1 MKPTQRLA
9 SLLIL
14 WGCAVHA
21 ALPGDSVYQH
31 RADWQDQNQQTRQ
44 LATFSGKKLVV
55 AMIYTHCLHT
65 CPIIVSSL
73 KSLQTELARHGAK
86 TQLEH
91 RDNYHFALVS
101 LTPQSDTPETLKAF
115 AKRRDLDEKSWS
127 LLSGRDS
134 DVRTLAMLLG
144 VKYKT
149 MADNELA
156 HSNVFT
162 VLDEQGRIVMQ
173 RPGTLEAAKQA
184 AKELSQ
190 NQ

>member
-14 WGCAVHA
+14 WGCAVNA
-21 ALPGDSVYQH
+21 ALPSDSVYQH
-31 RADWQDQNQQTRQ
+31 SADWQDQNQQKRQ
-44 LATFSGKKLVV
+44 LASFGGKKLVV

-73 KSLQTELARHGAK
+73 KSLQTELAQ
-86 TQLEH
+86 TSSQH
-91 RDNYHFALVS
+91 RDNYHFVLVS
-101 LTPQSDTPETLKAF
+101 LTTGSDTPETLKAF
-115 AKRRDLDEKSWS
+115 AKRRELDDRSWS